1 MLFQCHALS
10 CHIWAV
16 FHVVVLASSWWWKN
30 SFAHPLWRSDKE
42 SFRMHILENFLLFTD
57 LMENNAENLN
67 GTFLKLCIYDKSFYF
82 IMSTQLT
89 ADIYQVIHL
98 LFKELLFFYSFD
110 ISPFISTKTEFLEH
124 SYERICMLV
133 IIYMLNNTKGT
144 KSFDSMETIKGLN
157 SLKIGLKF
165 NYHVH

>member
-1 MLFQCHALS
+1 MLFQCHVLS

-98 LFKELLFFYSFD
+98 LFKELFFLLFWHFTFYLNKNRIFGAFIRENMHARYHLYAQQHKRDKIIRFD
-110 ISPFISTKTEFLEH
+110 GD
-124 SYERICMLV
+124 
-133 IIYMLNNTKGT
+133 N
-144 KSFDSMETIKGLN
+144 
-157 SLKIGLKF
+157 
-165 NYHVH
+165 

>member
-1 MLFQCHALS
+1 MFHA
-10 CHIWAV
+10 
-16 FHVVVLASSWWWKN
+16 VVLASSWWWKN

-98 LFKELLFFYSFD
+98 LFKELFFFYFFTLLTFHLLSQQKQNFWSIHTREYACSLSF
-110 ISPFISTKTEFLEH
+110 ICSTTQKGQNH
-124 SYERICMLV
+124 SIRWRQ
-133 IIYMLNNTKGT
+133 
-144 KSFDSMETIKGLN
+144 
-157 SLKIGLKF
+157 LKD
-165 NYHVH
+165 